1 MGETCKR
8 RAQNWNRAREIPGA
22 RPLLSWPKAGR
33 SPTIPDDGTR
43 AAVRLTISEAAIAV
57 SSSSCRTVI
66 GCFAG
71 KVAPCPFEG
80 IESAVEHLAEH
91 KAVLIGQ

>member
-1 MGETCKR
+1 MQAARAELESRTPKYR
-8 RAQNWNRAREIPGA
+8 RA